1 MIYSLAK
8 KIKMFQ
14 EQWDQIIKEQE
25 EELQQL
31 RETYH
36 NKIMIDSSDKELQVS
51 QKQLTKD

>member
-1 MIYSLAK
+1 
-8 KIKMFQ
+8 MFQ